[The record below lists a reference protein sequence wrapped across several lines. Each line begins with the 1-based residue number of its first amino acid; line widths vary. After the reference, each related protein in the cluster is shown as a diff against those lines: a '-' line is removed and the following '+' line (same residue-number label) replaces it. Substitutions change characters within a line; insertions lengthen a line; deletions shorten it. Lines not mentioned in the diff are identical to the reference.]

1 MPFSST
7 TVQHN
12 RTGNKDK
19 MFRAR
24 HGSRE
29 LLQMVAWSIV
39 LVPLLLLFF
48 SVDSPFYEIWGR
60 IDPSWY
66 FTAGKAW
73 MHGMIPYVDFSD
85 SKGPLLWLIYGI
97 GYLISNFD
105 YVGVWLLT
113 CVNYLVTTWFI
124 YGIARIFVDSKC
136 LSFLVAVVML
146 AVYFNPVIHHFTKS
160 EDFCQPYI
168 ALGLWS
174 ICRVLYDK
182 LRDNSLLRNRICQGA
197 WFIGISMGATL
208 MIKFTIALMIS
219 FFAIVLC
226 IAARK
231 SGVVRVKDVVWRV
244 LAGCAVVCLPF
255 VVYFA
260 ILGNLD
266 DFIREYFVLTSKISS
281 HSPRL
286 NVIKWTI
293 GGGFLS
299 WLIITMSISTATFF
313 FITKKYSWVP
323 IAGFFWFLLI
333 TVQNAEWTYY
343 YYSCMIFAVFGLIA
357 LVKWGSKFIKSMWT
371 KAIAVALCLLITGVM
386 SFSHASHIATFKLV
400 DHSDDPLMAKGAEF
414 YHQVDLVK
422 RVEKPRVVFL
432 NYNNVINVAD
442 AVDGLPGCK
451 YWAKQYGANF
461 MQEEQYKQIK
471 TNRPHFVYIKQDDP
485 YNKDRIERLG
495 YFCINQPSPFYKVYL
510 YANPKLRKIYLD
522 R

>member
-1 MPFSST
+1 MLFSST
-7 TVQHN
+7 TVQRSRNGHN
-12 RTGNKDK
+12 DDSHWTKRDS
-19 MFRAR
+19 
-24 HGSRE
+24 HE
-29 LLQMVAWSIV
+29 LLLIIV
-39 LVPLLLLFF
+39 MTIILVPFLLLFL
-48 SVDSPFYEIWGR
+48 SVDSPFYDIWGKV
-60 IDPSWY
+60 DSSWY

-73 MHGMIPYVDFSD
+73 MHGMVPYVDFSD

-97 GYLISNFD
+97 GYLISNYD
-105 YVGVWLLT
+105 YVGIWLLT
-113 CVNYLVTTWFI
+113 CVNYLVTTWLI
-124 YGIARIFVDSKC
+124 YGIARLFIDSKC
-136 LSFLVAVVML
+136 LSFIVAIVML
-146 AVYFNPVIHHFTKS
+146 AVYFNPIIHYSTRS

-168 ALGLWS
+168 AVGLWS
-174 ICRVLYDK
+174 TFRVLYDQLSDK
-182 LRDNSLLRNRICQGA
+182 AILHKRFYQAA
-197 WFIGISMGATL
+197 WLIGLSIGATL

-226 IAARK
+226 VAARK
-231 SGVVRVKDVVWRV
+231 SGVVKVKSVVWR
-244 LAGCAVVCLPF
+244 LIAAFSLVCLPF

-260 ILGNLD
+260 LLGNLN
-266 DFIREYFVLTSKISS
+266 DFIKEYFVLTTRISS
-281 HSPRL
+281 HPPRL
-286 NVIKWTI
+286 NVIKWTL

-313 FITKKYSWVP
+313 FITKKYSWIP
-323 IAGFFWFLLI
+323 IAGFFWFLMI
-333 TVQNAEWTYY
+333 TVQNAEWLYY
-343 YYSCMIFAVFGLIA
+343 YYSCMIFASFGLIA
-357 LVKWGSKFIKSMWT
+357 LVRWGSKFIKSMWA
-371 KAIAVALCLLITGVM
+371 KAVVAMLFFLMVGGM
-386 SFSHASHIATFKLV
+386 SFLHASHIATFKLV

-414 YHQVDLVK
+414 YHHLDLVK
-422 RVEKPRVVFL
+422 RVEYPRIVFL